1 MTNKSYYGKTYTC
14 RKHPMKGNTIAK
26 HELQGQ
32 WKRMDETM
40 PELAHLKTN
49 ISQNSRYFQVHMCI
63 LITK

>member
-1 MTNKSYYGKTYTC
+1 
-14 RKHPMKGNTIAK
+14 MKGNTIAK